1 MATTDVH
8 SQPSSPHRSSRS
20 FGGFVRQTLKLTRTE
35 FVLFYRYR
43 VALFAAVIPGVFVL
57 PAFLGDEG
65 EILPGVGGIA
75 YTLAGMFALAG
86 MTVGIIHLA
95 NVYTARRE
103 QMVLKRFRLGGT
115 PPRTLFAAST
125 LSVLGIA
132 VLQAIAIILVIG
144 LRLDTWPQDPVML
157 AFSIVLV
164 TVAMSLFGIAITPM
178 ARDAENA
185 QMMSMGPFILFTASS
200 GFFIPLSIMPEWL
213 SNIVAYGPM
222 VPAVDM
228 ARSAYFGYDFFA
240 GSDQGAQVATV
251 PELWVAAIPSILIL
265 LAWAVLA
272 AFLLRRFR
280 WDPRDGK

>member
-1 MATTDVH
+1 
-8 SQPSSPHRSSRS
+8 
-20 FGGFVRQTLKLTRTE
+20 GGFFRHVVHIYFFSRRRRHTRSKRDWSSD
-35 FVLFYRYR
+35 VCSSDL
-43 VALFAAVIPGVFVL
+43 ALFAAVIPGVFVL

-164 TVAMSLFGIAITPM
+164 TVAMSLFGIAITP
-178 ARDAENA
+178 
-185 QMMSMGPFILFTASS
+185 L
-200 GFFIPLSIMPEWL
+200 
-213 SNIVAYGPM
+213 
-222 VPAVDM
+222 
-228 ARSAYFGYDFFA
+228 
-240 GSDQGAQVATV
+240 
-251 PELWVAAIPSILIL
+251 
-265 LAWAVLA
+265 
-272 AFLLRRFR
+272 
-280 WDPRDGK
+280 

>member
-1 MATTDVH
+1 MATTGVH

-185 QMMSMGPFILFTASS
+185 QMMSMGPFIPSPRQVGSS
-200 GFFIPLSIMPEWL
+200 SRC
-213 SNIVAYGPM
+213 
-222 VPAVDM
+222 
-228 ARSAYFGYDFFA
+228 RSCPSGCRT
-240 GSDQGAQVATV
+240 SLPTV
-251 PELWVAAIPSILIL
+251 RWCRPSIWR
-265 LAWAVLA
+265 AAPTSAMTSSQAVTRVPRSRP
-272 AFLLRRFR
+272 FLSC
-280 WDPRDGK
+280 G